1 MNIDYDVIAFLQN
14 TFILRRSGSAI
25 FAAIIKIVTMFIK
38 TMFKDS
44 RKVKRIRNYV
54 SKCNL
59 YLYFLI

>member
-44 RKVKRIRNYV
+44 RKELEIMYQNAICICI
-54 SKCNL
+54 S
-59 YLYFLI
+59 